1 MLPIEI
7 VADEKNLCG
16 EGPLWDHRTG
26 TLIWDDLGSS
36 LVFQFDPRTGL
47 TTTISRGLM
56 VACIALNGERGF
68 VFGGAAGLHLWEPG
82 GQERTLVTEHDGE
95 SLSFNDL
102 VAGPG
107 GRVYAGSA
115 YWGEESLEKEG
126 KLYRFDPDGTITVL
140 DEGFELANGMGFS
153 PDNRTFYCTDSTR
166 RIIYAYDVAPD
177 TGDLSKRREWV
188 RVPDNEGLPD
198 GLTVD
203 AEGGVWS
210 AQWYGSQVVRYS
222 PDGSVLQR
230 YPVPAKQVTSVM
242 FGGNGLEELYI
253 TTAAESWASRYMP
266 PNYDPQSGHMG
277 GPLYRALPGLRGK
290 REHIANL

>member
-1 MLPIEI
+1 
-7 VADEKNLCG
+7 
-16 EGPLWDHRTG
+16 
-26 TLIWDDLGSS
+26 
-36 LVFQFDPRTGL
+36 
-47 TTTISRGLM
+47 M

-82 GQERTLVTEHDGE
+82 GQARTLVTEHDGE
-95 SLSFNDL
+95 PLSINDL

-107 GRVYAGSA
+107 GRVYAGTA

-126 KLYRFDPDGTITVL
+126 KLYRFDPDGTVTIL

-188 RVPDNEGLPD
+188 RVPDSEGLPD

-210 AQWYGSQVVRYS
+210 AQWYGSQVVRYAPS
-222 PDGSVLQR
+222 GSVLQR
-230 YPVPAKQVTSVM
+230 YPVPAKQVSSVM
-242 FGGNGLEELYI
+242 FGGSELDELFI
-253 TTAAESWASRYMP
+253 TTAAENWESRYMP
-266 PNYDPQSGHMG
+266 PNYDPRSGHIG
-277 GPLYRALPGLRGK
+277 GPLYRVLPGLQGK
-290 REHIANL
+290 REYIANL